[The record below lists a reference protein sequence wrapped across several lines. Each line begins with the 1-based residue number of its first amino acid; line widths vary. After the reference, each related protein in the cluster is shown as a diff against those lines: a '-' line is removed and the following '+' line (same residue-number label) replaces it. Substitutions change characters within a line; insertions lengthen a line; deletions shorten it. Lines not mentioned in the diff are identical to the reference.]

1 METGMGWTQNKR
13 FTPHGIEDIMRRE
26 RKVVVD
32 DDSETVY
39 SSLHSPLNLSVSQ
52 CSQAET
58 DSYKMATRET
68 QFTNCQG
75 DKISTR
81 RKKMRTTFTGRQIFE
96 LEKMFEVKKYLNTS
110 DRSSL
115 SRLLSVSEQQ
125 VKIWFQNRRTKW
137 KKQDNGT
144 SKQREEGREI
154 KAGQDDINCA
164 SDEKY
169 TINTINSFPTA
180 TTSHYLLENKMS

>member
-1 METGMGWTQNKR
+1 MAFDHYKKGVENTKNAVALQMKNKSSIRSIFNPKLILNDCVMETGRGWRQNMR

-96 LEKMFEVKKYLNTS
+96 LEKMFEVKKYLNATE
-110 DRSSL
+110 RSSL
-115 SRLLSVSEQQ
+115 SR
-125 VKIWFQNRRTKW
+125 
-137 KKQDNGT
+137 
-144 SKQREEGREI
+144 
-154 KAGQDDINCA
+154 
-164 SDEKY
+164 
-169 TINTINSFPTA
+169 
-180 TTSHYLLENKMS
+180 